1 MKTIIVLIIIAV
13 AALFFSGKMRSNGNK
28 YALLYTSWAT
38 SLLFINII
46 MAFFLYI
53 FNHRVK
59 NNPGEVGLKGKIGPR
74 GEEGESEIC
83 KFEC

>member
-1 MKTIIVLIIIAV
+1 MS
-13 AALFFSGKMRSNGNK
+13 FSIGEDVNKNLLKIGDKMSKNTENSFNDT
-28 YALLYTSWAT
+28 YALQARLSNW
-38 SLLFINII
+38 F
-46 MAFFLYI
+46 
-53 FNHRVK
+53 K